1 MQKPRIAMRP
11 VRAHIVSQ
19 MLADMR
25 DETGSALMM
34 RYGISYN
41 TWRKLQVGDP
51 VRDSLA
57 ERLERRVLE
66 LEAARRQS
74 FLEAH
79 PA

>member
-1 MQKPRIAMRP
+1 MRKPRIAMRP
-11 VRAHIVSQ
+11 VPAHIVSQ
-19 MLADMR
+19 MLADTR
-25 DETGSALMM
+25 DETGSALMT

-41 TWRKLQVGDP
+41 TWRKLRVGDP

-66 LEAARRQS
+66 LEAAGRHPFR
-74 FLEAH
+74 EAG

>member
-1 MQKPRIAMRP
+1 MRKPRIAMRP
-11 VRAHIVSQ
+11 VPAHIVSQ

-41 TWRKLQVGDP
+41 TWRKLRVGDP

-57 ERLERRVLE
+57 ERLERRVVE
-66 LEAARRQS
+66 LQAADPRSYR
-74 FLEAH
+74 
-79 PA
+79 